1 LAREYDGYKLELAK
15 VAADKTEYAEVKS
28 RWVDTFI
35 LKVLGAA
42 ADA

>member
-1 LAREYDGYKLELAK
+1 LAK
-15 VAADKTEYAEVKS
+15 VAADKTEYAAIKS

-35 LKVLGAA
+35 NKVMSAS